1 MGIAVIKTLRIR
13 IESLEDVQRAVL
25 DVTRTGGPENSARL
39 SFLSYDAMHRVLSPK
54 RLEIVKA
61 MTGRG
66 PLSIREVARLVNRDF
81 KGVHTDVTALINAGV
96 IDRGS
101 RGIEF
106 PYDAL
111 HVEFDIKA
119 AA

>member
-1 MGIAVIKTLRIR
+1 MKTLSIR
-13 IESLEDVQRAVL
+13 IETLEDVGKAVL
-25 DVTRTGGPENSARL
+25 HSVRTGKPEDAAGL

-54 RLEIVKA
+54 RLEIVRA

-81 KGVHTDVTALINAGV
+81 KGVHTDVTALVNAGV